1 MCVDVKPHQGWA
13 LWTHPIFRF
22 LISNYLLINTIMP
35 KYVILTMLHTLLSLF
50 MLQEGYMFMELT
62 FVYAYWVFDIV

>member
-1 MCVDVKPHQGWA
+1 
-13 LWTHPIFRF
+13 
-22 LISNYLLINTIMP
+22 MP